1 MSGFLTALAD
11 FWRVDNKHGLYPQK
25 DSFNFK
31 INYSGVIY
39 FMLTVSMLATA
50 IFFCIRWCR
59 MVDIVFN
66 KETVQIYRENCKELN
81 KLYDE
86 NCEAMHGNVKWIGEK
101 FDELFK
107 DKFGVTPISVK
118 VDKRGT
124 QVLVKTGMK
133 KITCF
138 SSAIF
143 EEYEIRFEILVN
155 FNNELDF
162 VFYI

>member
-1 MSGFLTALAD
+1 
-11 FWRVDNKHGLYPQK
+11 
-25 DSFNFK
+25 
-31 INYSGVIY
+31 
-39 FMLTVSMLATA
+39 
-50 IFFCIRWCR
+50 

-81 KLYDE
+81 RVYNE

-133 KITCF
+133 KIIGF

-143 EEYEIRFEILVN
+143 EEYEIKFEILVN

>member
-1 MSGFLTALAD
+1 MT
-11 FWRVDNKHGLYPQK
+11 
-25 DSFNFK
+25 
-31 INYSGVIY
+31 
-39 FMLTVSMLATA
+39 
-50 IFFCIRWCR
+50 
-59 MVDIVFN
+59 DIAFN

-86 NCEAMHGNVKWIGEK
+86 NCEAMHDNVKWIGEK

-133 KITCF
+133 KITKF
-138 SSAIF
+138 KSTILK
-143 EEYEIRFEILVN
+143 EYGSRFEILA
-155 FNNELDF
+155 NNNN
-162 VFYI
+162 

>member
-1 MSGFLTALAD
+1 MA
-11 FWRVDNKHGLYPQK
+11 
-25 DSFNFK
+25 
-31 INYSGVIY
+31 
-39 FMLTVSMLATA
+39 
-50 IFFCIRWCR
+50 
-59 MVDIVFN
+59 DIVFN

-107 DKFGVTPISVK
+107 DEFSVTPISVK

-124 QVLVKTGMK
+124 QVLVKSGMK
-133 KITCF
+133 KITGF

-143 EEYEIRFEILVN
+143 EEYEIKFEIVVN

>member
-1 MSGFLTALAD
+1 
-11 FWRVDNKHGLYPQK
+11 
-25 DSFNFK
+25 
-31 INYSGVIY
+31 
-39 FMLTVSMLATA
+39 
-50 IFFCIRWCR
+50 

-86 NCEAMHGNVKWIGEK
+86 NCEAIHGNVKWIGEK
-101 FDELFK
+101 FDEFFK

-133 KITCF
+133 KITGF
-138 SSAIF
+138 SSTVF
-143 EEYEIRFEILVN
+143 EEYGIKFEILVN

>member
-1 MSGFLTALAD
+1 MAD
-11 FWRVDNKHGLYPQK
+11 I
-25 DSFNFK
+25 S
-31 INYSGVIY
+31 
-39 FMLTVSMLATA
+39 
-50 IFFCIRWCR
+50 
-59 MVDIVFN
+59 FN

-86 NCEAMHGNVKWIGEK
+86 NCEAMHSNVKWIGEK

-133 KITCF
+133 KIT
-138 SSAIF
+138 
-143 EEYEIRFEILVN
+143 
-155 FNNELDF
+155 
-162 VFYI
+162 

>member
-1 MSGFLTALAD
+1 MA
-11 FWRVDNKHGLYPQK
+11 
-25 DSFNFK
+25 
-31 INYSGVIY
+31 
-39 FMLTVSMLATA
+39 
-50 IFFCIRWCR
+50 
-59 MVDIVFN
+59 DIVFN

-124 QVLVKTGMK
+124 QVLVKTGMM

>member
-1 MSGFLTALAD
+1 MAD
-11 FWRVDNKHGLYPQK
+11 I
-25 DSFNFK
+25 S
-31 INYSGVIY
+31 
-39 FMLTVSMLATA
+39 
-50 IFFCIRWCR
+50 
-59 MVDIVFN
+59 FN

-107 DKFGVTPISVK
+107 DEFGVTPISVK

-133 KITCF
+133 KITGF

-143 EEYEIRFEILVN
+143 EGYEIKFEIVVN

>member
-1 MSGFLTALAD
+1 MT
-11 FWRVDNKHGLYPQK
+11 
-25 DSFNFK
+25 
-31 INYSGVIY
+31 
-39 FMLTVSMLATA
+39 
-50 IFFCIRWCR
+50 
-59 MVDIVFN
+59 DIAFN

-133 KITCF
+133 KIT
-138 SSAIF
+138 
-143 EEYEIRFEILVN
+143 
-155 FNNELDF
+155 
-162 VFYI
+162 

>member
-1 MSGFLTALAD
+1 MTG
-11 FWRVDNKHGLYPQK
+11 
-25 DSFNFK
+25 
-31 INYSGVIY
+31 
-39 FMLTVSMLATA
+39 
-50 IFFCIRWCR
+50 
-59 MVDIVFN
+59 IVFN

-86 NCEAMHGNVKWIGEK
+86 NCESMHGNVKWIGEK

-107 DKFGVTPISVK
+107 DEFSVTPISVK

-143 EEYEIRFEILVN
+143 EEYGIKFEILVN

-162 VFYI
+162 MFYI

>member
-1 MSGFLTALAD
+1 MA
-11 FWRVDNKHGLYPQK
+11 
-25 DSFNFK
+25 
-31 INYSGVIY
+31 
-39 FMLTVSMLATA
+39 
-50 IFFCIRWCR
+50 
-59 MVDIVFN
+59 DIVFN
-66 KETVQIYRENCKELN
+66 KETVQICRENRKELN

-86 NCEAMHGNVKWIGEK
+86 TCKAMHSNVKWIGEK
-101 FDELFK
+101 LDELFK

-133 KITCF
+133 KITGF